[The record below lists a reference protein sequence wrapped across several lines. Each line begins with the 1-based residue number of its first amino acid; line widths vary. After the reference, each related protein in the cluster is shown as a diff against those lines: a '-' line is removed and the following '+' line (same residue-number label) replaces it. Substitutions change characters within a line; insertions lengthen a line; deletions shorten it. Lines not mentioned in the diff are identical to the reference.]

1 MRYLLLVCD
10 DPDAVERLDDGERH
24 GILPAYRDLTSA
36 LRAAGQL
43 VAADAL
49 EPVTTATTVR
59 LRAGKRLVSD
69 GPFADTREHVVG
81 YYVIDAADLDQALA
95 ESFGLERPDGAL
107 VSSVEP
113 DSAAAKAGIKP
124 GDVITKV
131 DGSLVDS
138 PNKLSRLVAGV
149 PPGSTV
155 DVEVV
160 RDGRRMLLNVALS
173 ERRDNVVVASLPQS

>member
-10 DPDAVERLDDGERH
+10 DPDAVDRLENGERR

-69 GPFADTREHVVG
+69 GPFADTREHIVG

-95 ESFGLERPDGAL
+95 VAARIPAARYGAIEVRPIRRPAR
-107 VSSVEP
+107 P
-113 DSAAAKAGIKP
+113 M
-124 GDVITKV
+124 
-131 DGSLVDS
+131 
-138 PNKLSRLVAGV
+138 RRGV
-149 PPGSTV
+149 
-155 DVEVV
+155 
-160 RDGRRMLLNVALS
+160 
-173 ERRDNVVVASLPQS
+173 